1 MQCKSFSE
9 NTFVEKTGALT
20 SKKYA
25 FISRNWELKSF
36 ESIDFTDSMGNNIRI
51 DTKGNFIYR
60 ILPSINEY
68 INEEWISDRIRF
80 YNFDII
86 LQRIY
91 NPMFLYRNKHIKCSW
106 FFIISFSIFINS
118 IHFLYRTIEKYN
130 FFLQDNYHIEELYKF
145 KFFLNI
151 NGIYELANSGK
162 NYNNLEFFY
171 NFNTLLINLE
181 NIDLFFFLNINLRT
195 NFPILNLK
203 MRKIINEKENDF
215 YGCYMI
221 GYMKNY
227 SFQVKQITNN
237 MKELFRIS
245 EGKHW
250 FCLKLQESENPMFL
264 SKNSNIFNCTN
275 YLIFLKY
282 FYKYNF
288 FFFSDVINFNNIGKY
303 LNYRII
309 WNFFFYK
316 ENVEKKK
323 KIWLNRYKTYNFFYG
338 NIEKF
343 IKKNDFLIY
352 QGYNIEK
359 WNEMANIILPTH
371 NFFEKNG
378 IYLNFEQIFSNQ
390 YRIFYMNKNLKTNI
404 QILTL
409 FLNKLNLK
417 KKRVMKYRQ
426 IFTINL
432 LKIFLLNFES
442 FEFPIKNHFNNLGN
456 NIWRR
461 EIYKKKNIKWKK
473 LKSID

>member
-1 MQCKSFSE
+1 M
-9 NTFVEKTGALT
+9 
-20 SKKYA
+20 
-25 FISRNWELKSF
+25 
-36 ESIDFTDSMGNNIRI
+36 
-51 DTKGNFIYR
+51 
-60 ILPSINEY
+60 
-68 INEEWISDRIRF
+68 
-80 YNFDII
+80 
-86 LQRIY
+86 
-91 NPMFLYRNKHIKCSW
+91 
-106 FFIISFSIFINS
+106 
-118 IHFLYRTIEKYN
+118 
-130 FFLQDNYHIEELYKF
+130 
-145 KFFLNI
+145 
-151 NGIYELANSGK
+151 
-162 NYNNLEFFY
+162 
-171 NFNTLLINLE
+171 
-181 NIDLFFFLNINLRT
+181 
-195 NFPILNLK
+195 
-203 MRKIINEKENDF
+203 
-215 YGCYMI
+215 
-221 GYMKNY
+221 
-227 SFQVKQITNN
+227 
-237 MKELFRIS
+237 
-245 EGKHW
+245 
-250 FCLKLQESENPMFL
+250 
-264 SKNSNIFNCTN
+264 
-275 YLIFLKY
+275 
-282 FYKYNF
+282 
-288 FFFSDVINFNNIGKY
+288 
-303 LNYRII
+303 
-309 WNFFFYK
+309 
-316 ENVEKKK
+316 EKKK